1 MSSIA
6 STSAGV
12 PIKQSNPSTSTTY
25 ELDSVKDAVAAIEAG
40 EFVVV
45 VDDMDRENEGDCK
58 HHSV

>member
-12 PIKQSNPSTSTTY
+12 PIKQSNASTSTTY